1 MVASY
6 FSRTMESEVIIG
18 LETHV
23 EFNPNLEFGTESGAI
38 RRRRTLAG
46 CRLLAVAA
54 LAGDLG

>member
-1 MVASY
+1 
-6 FSRTMESEVIIG
+6 MESEVIIG